1 MIEIRGLV
9 KAFGRK
15 VVLRGVDLSIEP
27 GEAVVLFGPNG
38 AGKTTLMRI
47 VATLSRPTAGT
58 VRVGGIDLSYAP
70 DAVRQQLG
78 FVSHVPLLYEN
89 LTAEENLR
97 FFGRLYGLGDLE
109 TRIDA
114 MLRQVGLVARRHDL
128 VRTFSR
134 GMVQRLSIARA
145 LLADPSVLL
154 LDEPDTGLDQHAAAL
169 LHRLIAQVAGA
180 QGVEGSQ
187 VRRASVLLTTHNL
200 ERGWEWADRVA
211 ILAGGR
217 IAFQARCADLT
228 PTELREAYDRIVNE
242 RG

>member
-1 MIEIRGLV
+1 
-9 KAFGRK
+9 
-15 VVLRGVDLSIEP
+15 
-27 GEAVVLFGPNG
+27 
-38 AGKTTLMRI
+38 
-47 VATLSRPTAGT
+47 
-58 VRVGGIDLSYAP
+58 
-70 DAVRQQLG
+70 
-78 FVSHVPLLYEN
+78 
-89 LTAEENLR
+89 
-97 FFGRLYGLGDLE
+97 LYGLGDLE

-114 MLRQVGLVARRHDL
+114 MLRQAGLVARRHDL

-180 QGVEGSQ
+180 QGAEGSQ

-217 IAFQARCADLT
+217 IAFQARRADLT

>member
-217 IAFQARCADLT
+217 IAFQARRADLT

>member
-1 MIEIRGLV
+1 LIEIRGLV

-97 FFGRLYGLGDLE
+97 FFGRLYGLSDLE

-114 MLRQVGLVARRHDL
+114 MLRQAGLVARRHDL

-180 QGVEGSQ
+180 QGAEGSQ

-228 PTELREAYDRIVNE
+228 PTELREAYGRIVNE

>member
-1 MIEIRGLV
+1 LIEIRGLV

-217 IAFQARCADLT
+217 IAFQARRADLT